1 MFFRETI
8 AFPSLKINI
17 VLANSA
23 DSDKILHYV
32 AFHLGRHCLPKYVLR
47 VFQSTRGKSSYY
59 SFCQIQTTL
68 ILLLQIYCEKF
79 LHVIS
84 VEPVN
89 ISDALT

>member
-32 AFHLGRHCLPKYVLR
+32 AFHLGRHCLAKYV
-47 VFQSTRGKSSYY
+47 FRGFECTMSQIFYY
-59 SFCQIQTTL
+59 STCQIQSTL

-84 VEPVN
+84 VKPVN